1 MRRFGLRLALGA
13 LLIMLPAARAA
24 AQDTGIVTGTVVD
37 ASGQILPGAS
47 VALTN
52 EAKGDARTLVTNERG
67 DFTFRAVPPGIY
79 TVTVELIGFRKFEQ
93 HNNVVNASSQLAI
106 GAVKLEIGALAES
119 VTVMSQGTVVETRN
133 SDYSGLLTSTQIAQ
147 IQTKGRDVV
156 NLLRLL
162 PGVHYENDIDAMG
175 DSFGSQLP
183 NIGGQRRTWN
193 QVTVDGLNGNELS
206 GTSRM
211 NSSINLDAIA
221 EVKVLLNTYKAEFG
235 HSAGANIEI
244 VSKSGSNRY
253 HGSGYWYGRRD
264 SWNAT
269 PWENER
275 AGLPKPKLKIDTP
288 GFNIGG
294 PVKIPK
300 LFDQGTD
307 QKLFFFYSMEA
318 PQVQKPGQV
327 RLYRMPTAL
336 ERTGNF
342 SQTFDANGRLMFIK
356 DPLSSGACSVTTGG
370 PGCFPGNIIP
380 TNRLDPN
387 ALALLNMMPLP
398 NVASTGPGSGALSNF
413 TRQETPENPR
423 MNNLLRIDG
432 RPSGNNSYWLSY
444 RQFSSNQFG
453 SEITAGPA
461 KWGFFDGSY
470 VSGDS
475 GINGGWNHVSSSNRV
490 NEFGAGVR
498 RATEGFGVKNDSDY
512 AKFTR
517 SAVGFTSAQFH
528 PELNPQGLLPF
539 VRFGLNTTGIDT
551 PDFTYD
557 NRLGSTAYDWL
568 ASVRDNF
575 TWTRN
580 THTLKIGGHYEY
592 MQNNEARGGTWPGDI
607 TFSNNTS
614 NPLNTNFAFSNA
626 ALGVFSQYTET
637 DKYRV
642 TQNRQWWSEWYLQDT
657 WQAKPRLTLDYGAR
671 FLWYSPYT
679 RPDGQVA
686 NFDPSK
692 YDPAKAPRLYQPALV
707 NGARVAYDPVTGQS
721 LNPIFIGAYV
731 PGTGDEANGMVKETD
746 PGVPAGFR
754 DVLKPQIEPRLGF
767 SWDITGAATT
777 VLHSSA
783 GYFHQ
788 ARLGGG
794 ALGNLAANPP
804 FIHNPIVYYNT
815 LSNLFAPGVSLANR
829 PATVEALE
837 TNATTPSSI
846 NWSVGLRRELGWGTA
861 VDATYTGYHSYN
873 MEMYYD
879 LNGVPDGARFTDLI
893 PANRDP
899 TAPATASPAA
909 AALPAEFLRP
919 YRGYQNIRTRGN
931 FADADYQSLQVQV
944 NRRYIRGVQF
954 GAAYTLQRSRG
965 TADEDPGNLS
975 YAYNRPNDFFYS
987 EVIQSNRNSL
997 ILNYSWDIPGRH
1009 SGIARALLDG
1019 WQVSGENDFVSG
1031 DWANIAMTTTDNF
1044 DFTGGEAGNGAC
1056 LAGAEPCL
1064 HLVRPVL
1071 VGDPT
1076 AGGGDPLTG
1085 FFNTAAFARP
1095 ARGDYG
1101 NTPRNVVQKPG
1112 LTNTNFAI
1120 FKNVGFG
1127 GSKAAQFRAEIYN
1140 LFNQVEFQDIDRT
1153 ARFDTTGAQINPNF
1167 GTAIGIANPTRP
1179 PRVIQLSVRV
1189 NF

>member
-52 EAKGDARTLVTNERG
+52 EATRDARTMVTNERG

-79 TVTVELIGFRKFEQ
+79 TVTVELSGFRTFEQ
-93 HNNVVNASSQLAI
+93 RNNVVNASSQLAI
-106 GAVKLEIGALAES
+106 GAVKLEIGAMAES
-119 VTVMSQGTVVETRN
+119 VTVTAQGTVVETRN

-206 GTSRM
+206 GTNRM

-275 AGLPKPKLKIDTP
+275 AGLAKPKLKIDTP

-336 ERTGNF
+336 ERRGDF
-342 SQTFDANGRLMFIK
+342 SQTFDSNGRLMFIK
-356 DPLSSGACSVTTGG
+356 DPLATGACSVTTGG

-380 TNRLDPN
+380 ANRLDPN
-387 ALALLNMMPLP
+387 GQAILNFMPLP
-398 NVASTGPGSGALSNF
+398 NVAPTTAGSGALSNF
-413 TRQETPENPR
+413 TRQETPDNPR

-432 RPSGNNSYWLSY
+432 RPSANNSWWASY

-461 KWGFFDGSY
+461 KWGYFNGNY
-470 VSGDS
+470 KSGDS
-475 GINGGWNHVSSSNRV
+475 GVNGGWNHISANRV
-490 NEFGAGVR
+490 NEFGAGIR
-498 RATEGFGVKNDSDY
+498 RATEGFGVKDDSDY
-512 AKFTR
+512 ARFQR
-517 SAVGFTSAQFH
+517 SAVGFTAAQFS
-528 PELNPQGLLPF
+528 PSLNPQGYMPF

-551 PDFTYD
+551 PDWTYD
-557 NRLGSTAYDWL
+557 SRLGSTAYDWL
-568 ASVRDNF
+568 GSIRDNL

-580 THTLKIGGHYEY
+580 THTVKVGGHFEY
-592 MQNNEARGGTWPGDI
+592 MQNNEARGGNWAGDV
-607 TFSNNTS
+607 TYSNNAS
-614 NPLNTNFAFSNA
+614 NPLNANFAYANA
-626 ALGVFSQYTET
+626 ILGVYSQYTET

-642 TQNRQWWSEWYLQDT
+642 TQNRQWWSEWYMQDT
-657 WQAKPRLTLDYGAR
+657 WQTSSRLTLDYGAR
-671 FLWYSPYT
+671 FLWYSPYW
-679 RPDGQVA
+679 RPDNQLA
-686 NFDPSK
+686 NFDPK
-692 YDPAKAPRLYQPALV
+692 LYDPSKAPRLYQPAIV
-707 NGARVAYDPVTGQS
+707 NGSRVAFDPVTGQS
-721 LNPIFIGAYV
+721 LNAIFIGAFV
-731 PGTGDEANGMVKETD
+731 PGTGKEDNGLVKATD
-746 PGVPAGFR
+746 AGVPAGFR
-754 DVLKPQIEPRLGF
+754 DRLAPQIEPRLGI
-767 SWDITGAATT
+767 SWDLTGAATT

-794 ALGNLAANPP
+794 SLGNLAANPP
-804 FIHNPIVYYNT
+804 FIHNPTVYYGFLN
-815 LSNLFAPGVSLANR
+815 SLFVPGVTLANR
-829 PATVEALE
+829 PSTVEALE
-837 TNATTPSSI
+837 VDYKTPSSL
-846 NWSVGLRRELGWGTA
+846 NWSIGLRREIGWGTA
-861 VDATYTGYHSYN
+861 IDATYSGYKAYN

-879 LNGVPDGARFTDLI
+879 LNGVPDGARFTDLH
-893 PANRDP
+893 PENRDP
-899 TAPATASPAA
+899 TAPASASPTA

-919 YRGYQNIRTRGN
+919 YRGYGNIRTRGN
-931 FADADYQSLQVQV
+931 FAEGDYHSLQLQL
-944 NRRYIRGVQF
+944 NRRYARGLQF

-965 TADEDPGNLS
+965 VADEDPGNLS
-975 YAYNRPNDFFYS
+975 YAFNRPFDFFYS
-987 EVIQSNRNSL
+987 ELIQSNRSSL
-997 ILNYSWDIPGRH
+997 IVNYAWDIPGRH
-1009 SGIARALLDG
+1009 SGLARALLDG
-1019 WQVSGENDFVSG
+1019 WQLSGESDFVSG
-1031 DWANIAMTTTDNF
+1031 DWANIAMTTSDNF

-1056 LAGAEPCL
+1056 LAGSEPCL
-1064 HLVRPVL
+1064 HLVRPVV
-1071 VGDPT
+1071 VGDPL
-1076 AGGGDPLTG
+1076 ASGGDPLTG
-1085 FFNTAAFARP
+1085 FFNTGAFARP
-1095 ARGDYG
+1095 ARGNYG
-1101 NTPRNVVQKPG
+1101 NADRNVVKRPG
-1112 LTNTNFAI
+1112 LINTNFAV
-1120 FKNVGFG
+1120 FKNVRF
-1127 GSKAAQFRAEIYN
+1127 SDSLASQFRLEIYN
-1140 LFNQVEFQDIDRT
+1140 LFNTVEFQDIDRT
-1153 ARFDTTGAQINPNF
+1153 ARFDPAGNQINPNF
-1167 GTAIGIANPTRP
+1167 GTAVGIANPTRP
-1179 PRVIQLSVRV
+1179 PRIVQLSIRF